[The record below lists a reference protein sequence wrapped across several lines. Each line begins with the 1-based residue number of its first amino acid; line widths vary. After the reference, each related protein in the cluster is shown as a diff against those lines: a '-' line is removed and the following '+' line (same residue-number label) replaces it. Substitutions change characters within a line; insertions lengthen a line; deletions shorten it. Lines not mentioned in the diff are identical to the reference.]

1 MNVYIASFMLLL
13 FNAVGVHTPAA
24 AVATETA
31 DNQDVS
37 LTETAASLDWDGV
50 ERALMQT
57 SSPAAP
63 VRIASTDSTR
73 PIWPVLPVAET
84 IGDKLEHEEGA
95 P

>member
-50 ERALMQT
+50 ERVLMQT
-57 SSPAAP
+57 SSPAP
-63 VRIASTDSTR
+63 VRIASTDSTKS
-73 PIWPVLPVAET
+73 IWPVLPVAET